1 MHDDAAV
8 RRLTRGIGI
17 AADATDAAAKT
28 LAALNLA
35 TASDDATTLRWLGVG
50 NVFGVVRFA
59 HIPTAAA
66 R

>member
-8 RRLTRGIGI
+8 RRLTRGI